1 MNNFKKKI
9 ELSKMLEKIEV
20 DGESPENIK
29 LLDKFHS
36 KPKSHVLGITGPPGV
51 GKSSLIDK
59 LISIIREKKKTVG
72 VVAIDPSSSKSG
84 GALLGDRTR
93 FQLDPNDGGVYVR
106 SMAAKDYLGGVS
118 ELTYP
123 TMIVMRSKFD
133 FLIIET
139 VGVGQS
145 ETSIKDIVDTVILC
159 VQPGSGD
166 TIQFMKS
173 GIFEIPDLV
182 VVTKCDMEK
191 LSNQTFSDLSGSSSY
206 FKDKNAWDIKI
217 ILTSSHKNIGI
228 DSLIKEIENRWRWL
242 IKENVLNINRSSQD
256 IQWIKNCI
264 IREFGMMGL
273 EKGFKKINYKKNPF
287 LELSRIFK
295 ILKS

>member
-1 MNNFKKKI
+1 MINLKKKI
-9 ELSKMLEKIEV
+9 ELSNILERIEI
-20 DGESPENIK
+20 DGCSLENIK
-29 LLDKFHS
+29 LLDGFHA
-36 KPKSHVLGITGPPGV
+36 KPKSHVLGITGPPGA

-59 LISIIREKKKTVG
+59 LITIMRKKKKTVG
-72 VVAIDPSSSKSG
+72 VIAIDPSSSKSG

-93 FQLDPNDGGVYVR
+93 FQLDPNDGGVFVR

-123 TMIVMRSKFD
+123 TMTVMRSKFD

-182 VVTKCDMEK
+182 AVTKCDMEK

-206 FKDKNAWDIKI
+206 FKNKNDWDIKI
-217 ILTSSHKNIGI
+217 ILTSSHKNIGLN
-228 DSLIKEIENRWRWL
+228 SLEKDIENRWKWL
-242 IKENVLNINRSSQD
+242 INEDRLNKNRYLQD
-256 IQWIKNCI
+256 IEWMKNSI
-264 IREFGMMGL
+264 IREFGLAGL
-273 EKGFKKINYKKNPF
+273 KKGFEQINYKKNPF
-287 LELSRIFK
+287 SELARISK
-295 ILKS
+295 VLKN

>member
-1 MNNFKKKI
+1 MNSFKKKI
-9 ELSKMLEKIEV
+9 ELSKILEKIEV
-20 DGESPENIK
+20 DGNSPENIK

-123 TMIVMRSKFD
+123 TMTVMRSKFD

-145 ETSIKDIVDTVILC
+145 ETSIKDLVDTVILC

-182 VVTKCDMEK
+182 VITKCDMEK
-191 LSNQTFSDLSGSSSY
+191 ISNQTFSDLSGSSSY

-217 ILTSSHKNIGI
+217 ILTSSHKNIGFN
-228 DSLIKEIENRWRWL
+228 SLIKEIENRWRWL

-256 IQWIKNCI
+256 FQWMKNSI
-264 IREFGMMGL
+264 IREFGMKGL
-273 EKGFKKINYKKNPF
+273 EKGLKKINYKKNPF